1 MAGATVNKAQGEQY
15 GASLAAG
22 NPVIYAS
29 KLYLDDG
36 TKSNPVDPYSVTQH
50 AKVTLTS
57 AQILALNTTPITLVA
72 APGAGYY
79 VSVSEALA
87 YLTFNTTAYTGTNAA
102 NITYT
107 NGAGAAATGTLASS
121 FLDSS
126 SSAAVK
132 AIAVAV
138 TPVANAP
145 IVISVGTANP
155 AAGDS
160 TITVDIAYRIV
171 KLP

>member
-15 GASLAAG
+15 GAPLAAG
-22 NPVIYAS
+22 NPVLYAS
-29 KLYLDDG
+29 QVFLDNG
-36 TKSNPVDPYSVTQH
+36 TVSYPITTSSALQR

-79 VSVSEALA
+79 VSVSEVLA

-107 NGAGAAATGTLASS
+107 NGSGAAATGTLASS

-132 AIAVAV
+132 AVGVAV